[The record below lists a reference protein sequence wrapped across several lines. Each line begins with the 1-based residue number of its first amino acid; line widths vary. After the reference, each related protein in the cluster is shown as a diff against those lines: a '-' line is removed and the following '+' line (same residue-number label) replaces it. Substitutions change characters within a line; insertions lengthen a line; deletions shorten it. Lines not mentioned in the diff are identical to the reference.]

1 MVFTTTIHLKVRVA
15 VCGNVDAGKS
25 TCVGCLAKH
34 KLDDGRGSLRSAVMR
49 FPHEVK
55 WFH

>member
-1 MVFTTTIHLKVRVA
+1 MA

-34 KLDDGRGSLRSAVMR
+34 KLDDGRGSLRSSVMR
-49 FPHEVK
+49 FPHEVIQASMMSIQIPREA
-55 WFH
+55 HP